1 MRWTNSHVDFSPK
14 INFHELQIYHTLIFF
29 SLNFGIL
36 QDHSIFM
43 LAKILKSTL
52 IFIILESADSS
63 FFLMKS
69 IHLPENFKAIALI
82 F

>member
-1 MRWTNSHVDFSPK
+1 MRWPNSHVVSSPK
-14 INFHELQIYHTLIFF
+14 MNFHELKLYHTLIFF

>member
-1 MRWTNSHVDFSPK
+1 MRWTNSHVVFSPK
-14 INFHELQIYHTLIFF
+14 MNFHELQLYYTLMFF

-43 LAKILKSTL
+43 LAKIIKSTL
-52 IFIILESADSS
+52 VFIILEIADSS
-63 FFLMKS
+63 SFLMKL
-69 IHLPENFKAIALI
+69 IHLAENIKAIALI